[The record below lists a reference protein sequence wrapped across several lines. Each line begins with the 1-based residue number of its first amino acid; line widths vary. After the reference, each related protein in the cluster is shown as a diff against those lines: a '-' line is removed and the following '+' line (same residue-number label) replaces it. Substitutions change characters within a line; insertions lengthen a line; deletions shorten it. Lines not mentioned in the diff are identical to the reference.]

1 MICINQN
8 WKITEFRC
16 TEDSAQSSTLAMH
29 SFKTG
34 VALDLSLLY
43 NGSIKSATM
52 GHTIICFV
60 R

>member
-1 MICINQN
+1 MFQN
-8 WKITEFRC
+8 WKITESRC
-16 TEDSAQSSTLAMH
+16 AEDSAQSTTLALH
-29 SFKTG
+29 SFETG
-34 VALDLSLLY
+34 VALDVGLLY